1 MNVLDVAEMLI
12 SQCRNEGITHYKLQ
26 KLLYYVQG
34 FYLAIHKNH
43 LFDAP
48 IIACSTG
55 VRVDEV
61 YNKYSKF
68 RFENIP
74 CYKIFQLDMNTEVH
88 KRVYDV
94 CLIFKYYHAG
104 VMEELIMSE
113 DPWIRAWGDR
123 GIYAPGVV
131 MDITDIKEYFINE
144 YL

>member
-26 KLLYYVQG
+26 KLLYYAQG
-34 FYLAIHKNH
+34 FHLAIHKNP

-61 YNKYSKF
+61 HNKYSKF

-74 CYKIFQLDMNTEVH
+74 CYKIFQLDMNNEVH
-88 KRVYDV
+88 KIVYDV

-113 DPWIRAWGDR
+113 DTWIRAWGDR